1 MLEQELIE
9 GFRKILEN
17 PDRQPMV
24 ELSYETDVM
33 PFLSEPHRLMYMSH
47 TGKSLADTIAKFNL
61 PENIDSILID
71 VSYAPSFQD
80 KVSDISSISKMVAS
94 YSDKSIDC
102 LWGVSRDS
110 GQAEPVTVRLF
121 IKTK

>member
-1 MLEQELIE
+1 MLEQQLID
-9 GFRKILEN
+9 GFRKIFEN
-17 PDRQPMV
+17 PGRHPMV

-47 TGKSLADTIAKFNL
+47 TGKSLSDTIAKFNL
-61 PENIDSILID
+61 PENIDSLLID
-71 VSYAPSFQD
+71 ISYAPSFQD
-80 KVSDISSISKMVAS
+80 KVSDISAISKMVAS

-102 LWGVSRDS
+102 LWGLSKDLE
-110 GQAEPVTVRLF
+110 QTEPVTVRLF